1 MYDLSQMSIGPY
13 EIFHPSPIFQIL
25 FLKNLIS
32 FYTQVKS
39 LFWDASRISAPLLG
53 LWALLWEPQIP
64 EGSREADPSPIPDHL
79 YYESFGRLLVGRH
92 PKKMQL
98 R

>member
-39 LFWDASRISAPLLG
+39 LF
-53 LWALLWEPQIP
+53 
-64 EGSREADPSPIPDHL
+64 
-79 YYESFGRLLVGRH
+79 
-92 PKKMQL
+92 
-98 R
+98 